1 MTGCRAARLSSIVP
15 RLEKLLLML
24 SSGSDGEVVNAA
36 RAIDRTLRTAGAD
49 WHDLTGLLAT
59 PAPRPQTK
67 TPRDDDSTD
76 ASDWRVMRTFCER
89 RSDFLSAR
97 EKEFIAD
104 LKYWRG
110 HLTQK
115 QRAWLTAIYER
126 LQRRAA

>member
-1 MTGCRAARLSSIVP
+1 MNRLSPLVP

-24 SSGSDGEVVNAA
+24 SSGSDGETLAA
-36 RAIDRTLRTAGAD
+36 VRAIDRTLRTAGAD

-59 PAPRPQTK
+59 PAPRPQTNP
-67 TPRDDDSTD
+67 PRDDDSNNS
-76 ASDWRVMRTFCER
+76 SDWRAARAFCEK
-89 RSDFLSAR
+89 RSNFLSAR

-110 HLTQK
+110 ELTQK

-126 LQRRAA
+126 LQHKAA